1 MALSRGRR
9 RSVAQRYIPQEIAQ
23 KLGRFEGGPCERA
36 ASAAIELR
44 GLGLDFQHGNTSMAV
59 LHDISLAI
67 PAGQFIGVVGP
78 SGSGK
83 TTLLRLID
91 GLLRP
96 TRGEVLI
103 DGAAVTGPGPDR
115 SFVFQS
121 DRLLPWRTVIDNI
134 GFSLEARGVPRRE
147 ARERAQHLVKATG
160 LQGFERYHPAQLS
173 GGMRQRVNL
182 ARALAPNPQTLLMD
196 EPFAALDAQTR
207 EVMQLELTTIWSG
220 RQTVVFVT
228 HQLDEAV
235 YLADRVV
242 VLSSRPARVRE
253 IIDARLPRPRPLE
266 IKRTAEFA
274 ALVDRIW
281 TLIRDEVMAVR
292 RT

>member
-1 MALSRGRR
+1 M
-9 RSVAQRYIPQEIAQ
+9 AQRHIPHEVAR
-23 KLGRFEGGPCERA
+23 KLGRFGGAHRERA

-44 GLGLDFQHGNTSMAV
+44 GLGLDFQHGNTSIGV

-67 PAGQFIGVVGP
+67 QAGQFICVVGP

-103 DGAAVTGPGPDR
+103 DGAVVTGPGPDR
-115 SFVFQS
+115 GFVFQS

-134 GFSLEARGVPRRE
+134 GFSLEARGVSRRE
-147 ARERAQHLVKATG
+147 ARERAQHLVTVTG
-160 LQGFERYHPAQLS
+160 LGGFERYHPAHLS

-182 ARALAPNPQTLLMD
+182 ARALAPNPQILLMD

-242 VLSSRPARVRE
+242 VLSSRPARVRD
-253 IIDARLPRPRPLE
+253 IIEVQLARPRPLE
-266 IKRTAEFA
+266 IKRTAEFGR
-274 ALVDRIW
+274 LVERIW
-281 TLIRDEVMAVR
+281 TLIRDQVMAER
-292 RT
+292 RI